1 MQWLWFW
8 FMCVCTVLCWAMYA
22 AFFFSICP
30 ITFPGFSFTS
40 SKKNPVP
47 DIQRIADL
55 FAEILCSTITHLHIH
70 IITWAIPMFITP
82 NHLCTFLLT
91 HSAHRLICLLGAK
104 FFFRDRA
111 RARCFVSFLSFFL
124 LPWIFFRCFKFVS
137 TLVIIV
143 HKRAVGNNF
152 NIAN

>member
-1 MQWLWFW
+1 MALVLVYVC
-8 FMCVCTVLCWAMYA
+8 MHCTVLSCVCCV
-22 AFFFSICP
+22 FFSICP

-55 FAEILCSTITHLHIH
+55 FAEVLCSTITHLHIH
-70 IITWAIPMFITP
+70 IITWAIPVFITP

-104 FFFRDRA
+104 FFFRERA
-111 RARCFVSFLSFFL
+111 RPLFCFISFF
-124 LPWIFFRCFKFVS
+124 FFTSMDFFPLFLVCFN
-137 TLVIIV
+137 TCYN
-143 HKRAVGNNF
+143 RTQAC
-152 NIAN
+152 ARE